1 MPGRWYNASRNT
13 ECDKKQGA
21 VKELLLF
28 FHSPQSID
36 KVSEERGFHQK

>member
-1 MPGRWYNASRNT
+1 MRQET
-13 ECDKKQGA
+13 GA